1 MAGLG
6 DQTPSVAMNRT
17 RYERSASIR
26 SRRPGQPS
34 SIAYAQNRSRPRAAR
49 LPNVPASAAASASRA
64 VTPA

>member
-1 MAGLG
+1 
-6 DQTPSVAMNRT
+6 MNRT